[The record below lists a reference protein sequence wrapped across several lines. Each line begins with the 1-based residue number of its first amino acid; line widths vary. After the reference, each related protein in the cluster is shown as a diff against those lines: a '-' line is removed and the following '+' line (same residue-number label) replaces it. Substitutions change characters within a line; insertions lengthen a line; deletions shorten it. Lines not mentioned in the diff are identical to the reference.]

1 MNQETYE
8 TIAKLE
14 QTMRSIG
21 VLEFSGEMQLLE
33 WQKSTSRDVPKIKF
47 GLLDDE
53 SLEPFEI
60 ATVKKGKMAGQIYH
74 VFAIRID
81 ETSNKST
88 GIHGIEKRE
97 NKAEKIPNQL
107 AQKMH
112 RDGYFRN
119 LKLWDAM
126 EAKGIYTQEMHKSW
140 VESLPCCAR
149 IEFAPHISCGGDV
162 VMHHVKTS
170 ANSGVGIKPKHWYG
184 VPLCHNHHM
193 TWAHGSHAGSAT
205 HEDRHDVLLPHAV
218 QLTAERMKLK
228 FKEAM
233 GLSSLSEMTQE
244 MLDDF
249 ERYLF
254 G

>member
-1 MNQETYE
+1 MNQETQE
-8 TIAKLE
+8 IIDKLE
-14 QTMRSIG
+14 QAMRGIG
-21 VLEFSGEMQLLE
+21 VLDFSGEMQLLE
-33 WQKSTSRDVPKIKF
+33 WNKSTSRDMPKIKF
-47 GLLDDE
+47 GLVDDE
-53 SLEPFEI
+53 SLEPFEV
-60 ATVKKGKMAGQIYH
+60 ATVKKGKMAGQLYH

-81 ETSNKST
+81 EISSKPTVIHRTSER
-88 GIHGIEKRE
+88 EKQAD
-97 NKAEKIPNQL
+97 KTPNQL

-112 RDGYFRN
+112 KDGYFRN
-119 LKLWDAM
+119 PKLWDAM
-126 EAKGIYTQEMHKSW
+126 ESKGIYTQEMHKSW

-149 IEFAPHISCGGDV
+149 IEYAPHINCGGDV

-184 VPLCHNHHM
+184 VPLCHQHHM

-218 QLTAERMKLK
+218 QLTADRMKLM
-228 FKEAM
+228 FKATL
-233 GLSSLSEMTQE
+233 GLSSLSEITQE
-244 MLDDF
+244 MLDGF

>member
-1 MNQETYE
+1 
-8 TIAKLE
+8 
-14 QTMRSIG
+14 MRSIG
-21 VLEFSGEMQLLE
+21 VLDFSGEMQLLE

-47 GLLDDE
+47 GLIDDE

-60 ATVKKGKMAGQIYH
+60 ATVKKGKMAGQLYH

-81 ETSNKST
+81 GEPQKTSFCDGTKKT
-88 GIHGIEKRE
+88 GIDEK
-97 NKAEKIPNQL
+97 KPANQL

-119 LKLWDAM
+119 PKLWDAM
-126 EAKGIYTQEMHKSW
+126 ESRGIYTQETHKSW

-149 IEFAPHISCGGDV
+149 IEYAPHINCGGDV

-184 VPLCHNHHM
+184 VPLCHAHHM

-205 HEDRHDVLLPHAV
+205 HEDRHDVLLPRAV
-218 QLTAERMKLK
+218 QLTADRMKLK
-228 FKEAM
+228 FKEAL
-233 GLSSLSEMTQE
+233 GLSSLSEITQE

-254 G
+254 ECNI